1 MGLRASEDPSLDPHV
16 VTNDRLVKKYFN
28 KCKKGITVY
37 NLKDAI
43 ESRRVCME
51 DKYKI
56 VLIWAYEALPSI
68 GRSYAENL
76 EEADLPRLCRWSSSE
91 MPNSKYICASLD
103 EPNPTHE
110 EASQAYWTEIHQF
123 SDEVDD
129 PTVDIFVDNINGTDS
144 SIHADFPQQ
153 ACQSPN
159 VYTSPRDPSSFHRP
173 PTSTDAHTYHPGP
186 STSYPSLYLSRDE
199 FAQELMMQLVQMVE
213 TLERKNERRMDDMR
227 SYIDQRFDCVTSLC
241 RQIDEKISS
250 VVHWI
255 KNSNLSTPYIYHS
268 PPHSRFMNTEGTHD
282 VNEDSIPIEVKNDEN
297 EDGNEQ
303 RQETNNLLVNES
315 IPVEEKNLLVDDNE
329 PKKAVDM
336 NEDLILEEVE
346 NEKRQTTNM
355 LNDGQTHVEEID
367 ICKPMDSQ
375 LHGVVESVPTVV
387 EVESVDSS
395 QNGRRMRNKKRSLI
409 LQSPF
414 TNPEK
419 RRKLGNVKAFDP
431 FRELDPVKADDLENW
446 LVNVPDR
453 GDCGIYVIKFIE
465 LLSAGLDVKLIS
477 DDMIDCWRKKLAAE
491 IFVIHFD
498 P

>member
-1 MGLRASEDPSLDPHV
+1 
-16 VTNDRLVKKYFN
+16 
-28 KCKKGITVY
+28 
-37 NLKDAI
+37 
-43 ESRRVCME
+43 
-51 DKYKI
+51 
-56 VLIWAYEALPSI
+56 
-68 GRSYAENL
+68 
-76 EEADLPRLCRWSSSE
+76 
-91 MPNSKYICASLD
+91 MPNSKDICASLD
-103 EPNPTHE
+103 EPNIVIYCTLKPTHE
-110 EASQAYWTEIHQF
+110 EVSQAYWTEIHQF

-159 VYTSPRDPSSFHRP
+159 AYTSPRDPSSFHRTS
-173 PTSTDAHTYHPGP
+173 TSTDAHTYHPGP

-199 FAQELMMQLVQMVE
+199 FAQELRMQLVQMVE

-268 PPHSRFMNTEGTHD
+268 PPHSGFMNTEGTHD

-303 RQETNNLLVNES
+303 RQETNNLL
-315 IPVEEKNLLVDDNE
+315 IY
-329 PKKAVDM
+329 
-336 NEDLILEEVE
+336 
-346 NEKRQTTNM
+346 
-355 LNDGQTHVEEID
+355 

-375 LHGVVESVPTVV
+375 SHGVVESVPIVV
-387 EVESVDSS
+387 EVESADSS
-395 QNGRRMRNKKRSLI
+395 QNGRGMRNKKRSFI

-414 TNPEK
+414 TNPKK

-431 FRELDPVKADDLENW
+431 FQELDPAKADD
-446 LVNVPDR
+446 
-453 GDCGIYVIKFIE
+453 
-465 LLSAGLDVKLIS
+465 
-477 DDMIDCWRKKLAAE
+477 
-491 IFVIHFD
+491 
-498 P
+498 